1 MAFTKRLTLMSFGFK
16 FGTPPCNYYFDVS
29 FLKNPARESRF
40 GLYSETS
47 KDMVE
52 FIKKQNGCKLIVE
65 KISDLALFLIEQDN
79 DIRIGIGCNAGRH
92 RSKIVCQL
100 VLNQIE
106 KTLSTSDIHIKI
118 FHREESYL

>member
-1 MAFTKRLTLMSFGFK
+1 
-16 FGTPPCNYYFDVS
+16 
-29 FLKNPARESRF
+29 
-40 GLYSETS
+40 
-47 KDMVE
+47 MVE